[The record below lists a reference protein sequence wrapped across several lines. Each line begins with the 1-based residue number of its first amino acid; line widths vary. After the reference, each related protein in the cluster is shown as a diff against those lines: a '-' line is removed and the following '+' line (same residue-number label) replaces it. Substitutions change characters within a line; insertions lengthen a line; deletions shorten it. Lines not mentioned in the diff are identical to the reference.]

1 MLNNPDI
8 GAHTNIFCVIGHP
21 IEHSMSPVM
30 HNAALND
37 LSLDYVYL
45 AFDVPPNNLKKA
57 ILEYKKSNIKGINV
71 TIPHKEAIIQYLDE
85 LDPLSKQIGAV
96 NTIKNEGGVLLGR
109 NTDALGAKQAIADAG
124 FKIEGKKALI
134 LGAGGAA
141 RAISFA
147 LSEKIDEIFIS
158 NRTEERATKLAK
170 ELQDKT
176 NVKAIGKDMS
186 EKTLRT
192 LAYSVDILI
201 NTTPIGMY
209 PKIDISPISKD
220 LLNENLFIFDIIYN
234 PLQTRLLKDAKE
246 IGSKTLNGLDMFI
259 NQGALAFEWWTG
271 KKPNVKLMK
280 EKIIEQ
286 LGKKR

>member
-1 MLNNPDI
+1 MLNNPNI
-8 GAHTNIFCVIGHP
+8 GARTNILCVIGHP
-21 IEHSMSPVM
+21 IEHSMSPVI

-37 LSLDYVYL
+37 LALDYVYL
-45 AFDVPPNNLKKA
+45 AFDVLTNDLEKA
-57 ILEYKKSNIKGINV
+57 ILGIKKGNIKGINV
-71 TIPHKEAIIQYLDE
+71 TIPHKEAIIPYLDE

-109 NTDALGAKQAIADAG
+109 NTDALGAKQALLDAG

-147 LSEKIDEIFIS
+147 LSEKSDEIFIS
-158 NRTEERATKLAK
+158 NRTEERAIKLAK
-170 ELQDKT
+170 ELQE
-176 NVKAIGKDMS
+176 KAKIKATGKDMS

-220 LLNENLFIFDIIYN
+220 FLNENLFVFDIIYN

-246 IGSKTLNGLDMFI
+246 TGSKILNGLDMFI

-271 KKPNVKLMK
+271 KTPNVKLMK

-286 LGKKR
+286 LGNK

>member
-1 MLNNPDI
+1 MLNNPYI
-8 GAHTNIFCVIGHP
+8 GARTNILCVIGHP

-45 AFDVPPNNLKKA
+45 AFDIHPKDLKKA
-57 ILEYKKSNIKGINV
+57 VLGYKKSNVTGINV
-71 TIPHKEAIIQYLDE
+71 TIPHKEAIIRYLDE

-109 NTDALGAKQAIADAG
+109 NTDALGAKKALLDAG
-124 FKIEGKKALI
+124 FIIEGKKALI

-147 LSEKIDEIFIS
+147 LSEKIDEIFIC
-158 NRTEERATKLAK
+158 NRTEERSIKLAK
-170 ELQDKT
+170 DLQDKT
-176 NVKAIGKDMS
+176 KIKATGKNMS

-192 LAYSVDILI
+192 LVDSVDILI

-209 PKIDISPISKD
+209 PKIDTSPISKD

-234 PLQTRLLKDAKE
+234 PLQTRLLKDARE
-246 IGSKTLNGLDMFI
+246 TGSKTLNGLDMFI
-259 NQGALAFEWWTG
+259 NQGALAFKWWTG
-271 KKPNVKLMK
+271 KKPDVKLMK
-280 EKIIEQ
+280 KKIIEQ
-286 LGKKR
+286 LGNK

>member
-1 MLNNPDI
+1 MLNNPNI
-8 GAHTNIFCVIGHP
+8 GARTNILCVIGHP
-21 IEHSMSPVM
+21 IEHSMSPVI

-37 LSLDYVYL
+37 LALDYVYL
-45 AFDVPPNNLKKA
+45 AFDVLTNDLEKA
-57 ILEYKKSNIKGINV
+57 ILGIKKGNIKGINV
-71 TIPHKEAIIQYLDE
+71 TIPHKEAIIPYLDE

-109 NTDALGAKQAIADAG
+109 NTDALGAKQALLDAG

-147 LSEKIDEIFIS
+147 LSEKSDEIFIS
-158 NRTEERATKLAK
+158 NRTEERAIKLAK
-170 ELQDKT
+170 ELQE
-176 NVKAIGKDMS
+176 KAKIKATGKDMS

-209 PKIDISPISKD
+209 PKIDMSPISKD
-220 LLNENLFIFDIIYN
+220 LLNENLFVFDIIYN

-246 IGSKTLNGLDMFI
+246 TGSKTLNGLDMFI

-286 LGKKR
+286 LGNK

>member
-1 MLNNPDI
+1 MLNNPNI
-8 GAHTNIFCVIGHP
+8 GARTNILCVIGHP
-21 IEHSMSPVM
+21 IEHSMSPVI

-37 LSLDYVYL
+37 LALDYVYL
-45 AFDVPPNNLKKA
+45 AFDVLTNDLEKA
-57 ILEYKKSNIKGINV
+57 ILGIKKGNIKGINV
-71 TIPHKEAIIQYLDE
+71 TIPHKEAIIPYLDE

-109 NTDALGAKQAIADAG
+109 NTDALGAKQALLDAG

-147 LSEKIDEIFIS
+147 LSEKSDEIFIS
-158 NRTEERATKLAK
+158 NRTEERAIKLAK
-170 ELQDKT
+170 ELQE
-176 NVKAIGKDMS
+176 KAKIKATGKDMS

-220 LLNENLFIFDIIYN
+220 FLNENLFVFDIIYN

-246 IGSKTLNGLDMFI
+246 TGSKILNGLDMFI

-286 LGKKR
+286 LGNK

>member
-1 MLNNPDI
+1 MLNNPII
-8 GAHTNIFCVIGHP
+8 GAHTNILCVIGHP

-45 AFDVPPNNLKKA
+45 AFDILPNDLEKA
-57 ILEYKKSNIKGINV
+57 ILGFKKSNMKGINV
-71 TIPHKEAIIQYLDE
+71 TLPHKEAIIHYLDE

-96 NTIKNEGGVLLGR
+96 NTVKNEGGVLLGR
-109 NTDALGAKQAIADAG
+109 NTDALGAKQALLDGG

-147 LSEKIDEIFIS
+147 LSEKMDEIFIS
-158 NRTEERATKLAK
+158 NRTEERAIKLAK

-176 NVKAIGKDMS
+176 KIKATGKDMS
-186 EKTLRT
+186 EKTLRS

-246 IGSKTLNGLDMFI
+246 IGSKTLNGLEMFV

-280 EKIIEQ
+280 EIIIEE
-286 LGKKR
+286 LGNK

>member
-1 MLNNPDI
+1 MLNNSYI
-8 GAHTNIFCVIGHP
+8 GTRTNILCVIGHP

-37 LSLDYVYL
+37 LSLDYIYL
-45 AFDVPPNNLKKA
+45 AYDISPSDLKKA
-57 ILEYKKSNIKGINV
+57 ILGFKKSNVKGINV
-71 TIPHKEAIIQYLDE
+71 TIPHKEAIISYLDE

-109 NTDALGAKQAIADAG
+109 NTDALGAKQALLDAG
-124 FKIEGKKALI
+124 FKIKGKKALI

-147 LSEKIDEIFIS
+147 LSEEIDEIFIV
-158 NRTEERATKLAK
+158 NRTEERAIKLTK
-170 ELQDKT
+170 ELQE
-176 NVKAIGKDMS
+176 KAKIKATGKEMS

-192 LAYSVDILI
+192 LMGSVDILI

-209 PKIDISPISKD
+209 PKIDISPIPKD

-246 IGSKTLNGLDMFI
+246 AGYKVLNGLNMFI

-271 KKPNVKLMK
+271 KKPNVNLMK
-280 EKIIEQ
+280 DKIIEQ
-286 LGKKR
+286 LGNK

>member
-1 MLNNPDI
+1 MI
-8 GAHTNIFCVIGHP
+8 GARTNILCVIGHP

-37 LSLDYVYL
+37 LSLDYIYL
-45 AFDVPPNNLKKA
+45 AFDIPPNDLEKA
-57 ILEYKKSNIKGINV
+57 ILGFKKSNMKGINV
-71 TIPHKEAIIQYLDE
+71 TIPHKEAIIHYLDE

-109 NTDALGAKQAIADAG
+109 NTDALGAKQALLDGG

-147 LSEKIDEIFIS
+147 LSEKMGEIFIS
-158 NRTEERATKLAK
+158 NRTEEKAIKLAK

-176 NVKAIGKDMS
+176 KIKATGKDMS
-186 EKTLRT
+186 EKTLRS

-234 PLQTRLLKDAKE
+234 PLQTRLLKDAKK
-246 IGSKTLNGLDMFI
+246 IGSKTLNGLDMFV
-259 NQGALAFEWWTG
+259 NQGAIAFEWWTG

-280 EKIIEQ
+280 EIIIEE
-286 LGKKR
+286 LGNK

>member
-1 MLNNPDI
+1 MLNNPNI
-8 GAHTNIFCVIGHP
+8 GARTNILCVIGHP

-37 LSLDYVYL
+37 LALDYVYL
-45 AFDVPPNNLKKA
+45 AFDVLTNDLEKA
-57 ILEYKKSNIKGINV
+57 ILGIKKGNIKGINV
-71 TIPHKEAIIQYLDE
+71 TIPHKEAIIPYLDE

-109 NTDALGAKQAIADAG
+109 NTDALGAKQALLDAG

-147 LSEKIDEIFIS
+147 LSEKSDEIFIS
-158 NRTEERATKLAK
+158 NRTEERAIKLAK
-170 ELQDKT
+170 ELQE
-176 NVKAIGKDMS
+176 KAKIKATGKDMS

-220 LLNENLFIFDIIYN
+220 FLNENLFVFDIIYN

-246 IGSKTLNGLDMFI
+246 TGSKILNGLDMFI

-286 LGKKR
+286 LGNK

>member
-1 MLNNPDI
+1 
-8 GAHTNIFCVIGHP
+8 
-21 IEHSMSPVM
+21 M
-30 HNAALND
+30 HNAAIKELI
-37 LSLDYVYL
+37 LDYIYL
-45 AFDVPPNNLKKA
+45 SFDVPPQDLEKAVLGFKKHDM
-57 ILEYKKSNIKGINV
+57 KGINV
-71 TIPHKEAIIQYLDE
+71 TIPHKETIMQYLDQI
-85 LDPLSKQIGAV
+85 DPLAEKIGAV
-96 NTIKNEGGVLLGR
+96 NAVKNEGGVLLGR
-109 NTDALGAKQAIADAG
+109 NTDVLGAKQALMGAG

-147 LSEKIDEIFIS
+147 LSEEIDEIFIS
-158 NRTEERATKLAK
+158 NRTEERAIKLAK

-176 NVKAIGKDMS
+176 KIKATGKDMS
-186 EKTLRT
+186 EKTLKT
-192 LAYSVDILI
+192 LANSVDILI

-209 PKIDISPISKD
+209 PKIEISPISKD

-246 IGSKTLNGLDMFI
+246 TGSKILNGLNMFI

-286 LGKKR
+286 LGNK

>member
-1 MLNNPDI
+1 MLNNPII
-8 GAHTNIFCVIGHP
+8 GARTNILCVIGHP

-37 LSLDYVYL
+37 LSLDYIYL
-45 AFDVPPNNLKKA
+45 AFDIPPNDLEKA
-57 ILEYKKSNIKGINV
+57 ILGFKKSNMKGINV
-71 TIPHKEAIIQYLDE
+71 TIPHKEAIIHYLDE

-109 NTDALGAKQAIADAG
+109 NTDALGAKQALLDGG

-147 LSEKIDEIFIS
+147 LSEKMGEIFIS
-158 NRTEERATKLAK
+158 NRTEEKAIKLAK

-176 NVKAIGKDMS
+176 KIKATGKDMS
-186 EKTLRT
+186 EKTLRS

-234 PLQTRLLKDAKE
+234 PLQTRLLKDAKK
-246 IGSKTLNGLDMFI
+246 IGSKTLNGLDMFV
-259 NQGALAFEWWTG
+259 NQGAIAFEWWTG

-280 EKIIEQ
+280 EIIIEE
-286 LGKKR
+286 LGNK

>member
-1 MLNNPDI
+1 MLNNPNI
-8 GAHTNIFCVIGHP
+8 GAHTNILCVIGHP

-30 HNAALND
+30 HNAALNE

-45 AFDVPPNNLKKA
+45 AFDVPPNDLKKA
-57 ILEYKKSNIKGINV
+57 ILGSKKSNIRGINV

-96 NTIKNEGGVLLGR
+96 NTVKNEGGMLLGR
-109 NTDALGAKQAIADAG
+109 NTDALGAKQALSDAG

-147 LSEKIDEIFIS
+147 LTEKIDEIFIC
-158 NRTEERATKLAK
+158 NRTEERAIKLAK

-176 NVKAIGKDMS
+176 KIKAKGKDMS
-186 EKTLRT
+186 EKTLKT
-192 LAYSVDILI
+192 LASSVDILI

-220 LLNENLFIFDIIYN
+220 LLNENLYVFDVIYN

-280 EKIIEQ
+280 KKIIEQ
-286 LGKKR
+286 LGNN

>member
-1 MLNNPDI
+1 MLNNLNI
-8 GAHTNIFCVIGHP
+8 GAHTNILCVIGHP

-45 AFDVPPNNLKKA
+45 AFDIIPSNLKKV
-57 ILEYKKSNIKGINV
+57 ILGFKKSKVKGLNV
-71 TIPHKEAIIQYLDE
+71 TIPHKEAIIPYLDE
-85 LDPLSKQIGAV
+85 LDLLSEQIRAV
-96 NTIKNEGGVLLGR
+96 NTIKNEEGVLLGR
-109 NTDALGAKQAIADAG
+109 NTDALGAKQALQDAG
-124 FKIEGKKALI
+124 FNSEGKKALI

-147 LSEKIDEIFIS
+147 LSEKIDEIFIA
-158 NRTEERATKLAK
+158 NRTEERAIRLAK
-170 ELQDKT
+170 ELHDRMKI
-176 NVKAIGKDMS
+176 KATGKDMS
-186 EKTLRT
+186 ENTLRT
-192 LAYSVDILI
+192 LIGSVDILI

-209 PKIDISPISKD
+209 PKIDKSPISKD

-234 PLQTRLLKDAKE
+234 PLQTRLLLDAKE
-246 IGSKTLNGLDMFI
+246 IGSKILNGLDMFI

-271 KKPNVKLMK
+271 KKPNIKLMK

-286 LGKKR
+286 LGNK

>member
-1 MLNNPDI
+1 
-8 GAHTNIFCVIGHP
+8 
-21 IEHSMSPVM
+21 MSPVM

-37 LSLDYVYL
+37 LALDYVYL
-45 AFDVPPNNLKKA
+45 AFDVLTNDLEKA
-57 ILEYKKSNIKGINV
+57 ILGIKKGNIKGINV
-71 TIPHKEAIIQYLDE
+71 TIPHKEAIIPYLDE

-109 NTDALGAKQAIADAG
+109 NTDALGAKQALLDAG

-158 NRTEERATKLAK
+158 NRTEERAIKLAK
-170 ELQDKT
+170 ELHNKT
-176 NVKAIGKDMS
+176 KIKATGKDMS
-186 EKTLRT
+186 EKTLRSLT
-192 LAYSVDILI
+192 YSVDILI

-246 IGSKTLNGLDMFI
+246 TGSKILNGLDMFI

-280 EKIIEQ
+280 EKVIEQ
-286 LGKKR
+286 LGNK

>member
-1 MLNNPDI
+1 MLNNPNI
-8 GAHTNIFCVIGHP
+8 GAHTNILCVIGHP

-45 AFDVPPNNLKKA
+45 AFDVTPTDLEKA
-57 ILEYKKSNIKGINV
+57 LLGFKKSNIKGINV
-71 TIPHKEAIIQYLDE
+71 TIPHKETIIHYLDE

-96 NTIKNEGGVLLGR
+96 NTVKNEGGMLLGR
-109 NTDALGAKQAIADAG
+109 NTDALGAKHALLDAG

-147 LSEKIDEIFIS
+147 LTEKIDEIFIC
-158 NRTEERATKLAK
+158 NRTEERAIKLAK

-176 NVKAIGKDMS
+176 KIKAKGKDMS
-186 EKTLRT
+186 EKTLKT
-192 LAYSVDILI
+192 LASSVDILI

-220 LLNENLFIFDIIYN
+220 LLNENLYVFDVIYN

-280 EKIIEQ
+280 KKIIEQ
-286 LGKKR
+286 LGNN

>member
-1 MLNNPDI
+1 MLNNRYI
-8 GAHTNIFCVIGHP
+8 NARTKVLCVIGHP
-21 IEHSMSPVM
+21 IEHSLSPVM
-30 HNAALND
+30 HNAAIKELI
-37 LSLDYVYL
+37 LDYIYL
-45 AFDVPPNNLKKA
+45 SFDVPPQDLEKAVLGFKKHDM
-57 ILEYKKSNIKGINV
+57 KGINV
-71 TIPHKEAIIQYLDE
+71 TIPHKETIMQYLDQI
-85 LDPLSKQIGAV
+85 DPLAEKIGAV
-96 NTIKNEGGVLLGR
+96 NAVKNEGGVLLGR
-109 NTDALGAKQAIADAG
+109 NTDVLGAKQALMGAG

-147 LSEKIDEIFIS
+147 LSEEIDEIFIS
-158 NRTEERATKLAK
+158 NRTEERAIKLAK

-176 NVKAIGKDMS
+176 KIKATGKDMS
-186 EKTLRT
+186 EKTLKT
-192 LAYSVDILI
+192 LANSVDILI

-209 PKIDISPISKD
+209 PKIEISPISKD

-246 IGSKTLNGLDMFI
+246 TGSKILNGLNMFI

-286 LGKKR
+286 LGNK

>member
-1 MLNNPDI
+1 MLNYPYI
-8 GAHTNIFCVIGHP
+8 GARTNILCVIGHP

-45 AFDVPPNNLKKA
+45 AFDIPPNDLKKA
-57 ILEYKKSNIKGINV
+57 ILGFKKRNIIGINV
-71 TIPHKEAIIQYLDE
+71 TIPHKEAIIPYLDE

-109 NTDALGAKQAIADAG
+109 NTDALGAKKALMDAG

-158 NRTEERATKLAK
+158 NRTEERAIKLAK
-170 ELQDKT
+170 ELHNKT
-176 NVKAIGKDMS
+176 KIKATGKDMS
-186 EKTLRT
+186 EKTLRSLT
-192 LAYSVDILI
+192 YSVDILI

-246 IGSKTLNGLDMFI
+246 TGSKILNGLDMFI

-280 EKIIEQ
+280 EKVIEQ
-286 LGKKR
+286 LGNK

>member
-1 MLNNPDI
+1 MLNNPYI
-8 GAHTNIFCVIGHP
+8 GARTNILCVIGHP

-45 AFDVPPNNLKKA
+45 AFDIPPNDLKKA
-57 ILEYKKSNIKGINV
+57 ILGFKKRNIIGINV
-71 TIPHKEAIIQYLDE
+71 TIPHKEAIIPYLDE

-109 NTDALGAKQAIADAG
+109 NTDALGAKKALMDAG

-158 NRTEERATKLAK
+158 NRTEERAIKLAK
-170 ELQDKT
+170 ELHNKT
-176 NVKAIGKDMS
+176 KIKATGKDMS
-186 EKTLRT
+186 EKTLRSLT
-192 LAYSVDILI
+192 YSVDILI

-246 IGSKTLNGLDMFI
+246 TGSKILNGLDMFI

-280 EKIIEQ
+280 EKVIEQ
-286 LGKKR
+286 LGNK

>member
-1 MLNNPDI
+1 MLNNPYI
-8 GAHTNIFCVIGHP
+8 GAHTNILCVIGHP

-57 ILEYKKSNIKGINV
+57 IVGFKRSNIKGFNV
-71 TIPHKEAIIQYLDE
+71 TIPHKEAIIHYLNA

-96 NTIKNEGGVLLGR
+96 NTVKNEGGLLLGR
-109 NTDALGAKQAIADAG
+109 NTDAIGAKQSLLDAG

-158 NRTEERATKLAK
+158 NRTEERAIKLAK

-176 NVKAIGKDMS
+176 KVQATGKDMS

-192 LAYSVDILI
+192 LANSVNILI

-209 PKIDISPISKD
+209 PKIDISPISKE

-286 LGKKR
+286 LGNK

>member
-1 MLNNPDI
+1 
-8 GAHTNIFCVIGHP
+8 
-21 IEHSMSPVM
+21 MSPVM
-30 HNAALND
+30 HNAALNE

-45 AFDVPPNNLKKA
+45 AFDVPPNDLKKA
-57 ILEYKKSNIKGINV
+57 ILGSKKSNIKGINV
-71 TIPHKEAIIQYLDE
+71 TIPHKEAIIHYLDE

-96 NTIKNEGGVLLGR
+96 NAIKNEGGVLLGR
-109 NTDALGAKQAIADAG
+109 NTDALGAKQALLDAG

-158 NRTEERATKLAK
+158 NRTEERAIKLAK

-176 NVKAIGKDMS
+176 KIKAIGKDMS

-192 LAYSVDILI
+192 LVYSVDILI

>member
-1 MLNNPDI
+1 
-8 GAHTNIFCVIGHP
+8 
-21 IEHSMSPVM
+21 MSPVM

-71 TIPHKEAIIQYLDE
+71 TIPHKEAIIHYLDE

-109 NTDALGAKQAIADAG
+109 NTDALGAKQALLDAG
-124 FKIEGKKALI
+124 FKIDGKKALI

-147 LSEKIDEIFIS
+147 LSERIDEIFIS
-158 NRTEERATKLAK
+158 NRTEERAIKLAK
-170 ELQDKT
+170 ELQGKT
-176 NVKAIGKDMS
+176 NIKATGKDMS

-192 LAYSVDILI
+192 LVYSVDILI

>member
-1 MLNNPDI
+1 MLNNQNI
-8 GAHTNIFCVIGHP
+8 GARTNILCVIGHP

-45 AFDVPPNNLKKA
+45 AFDVPPPDLEKA
-57 ILEYKKSNIKGINV
+57 ILGYKKGNVKGINV
-71 TIPHKEAIIQYLDE
+71 TIPHKEAIIHYLDE
-85 LDPLSKQIGAV
+85 LDTLSKQIGAV
-96 NTIKNEGGVLLGR
+96 NTVKNEGGVLLGR
-109 NTDALGAKQAIADAG
+109 NTDALGAKQALIDAG
-124 FKIEGKKALI
+124 FKIKGKKALI

-141 RAISFA
+141 RAVSFA
-147 LSEKIDEIFIS
+147 LTEKIEEIIIC
-158 NRTEERATKLAK
+158 NRTEERAIKLAK

-176 NVKAIGKDMS
+176 KIKATGKDMS

-192 LAYSVDILI
+192 LVYSVDILI

-209 PKIDISPISKD
+209 PEIDISPISKD
-220 LLNENLFIFDIIYN
+220 LLNENLFVFDIIYN
-234 PLQTRLLKDAKE
+234 PLQTQLLKDAKE

-280 EKIIEQ
+280 EKIIEE
-286 LGKKR
+286 LGIK

>member
-1 MLNNPDI
+1 MLNNPNI
-8 GAHTNIFCVIGHP
+8 GAHTNILCVIGHP

-45 AFDVPPNNLKKA
+45 AFDVTPTDLEKE
-57 ILEYKKSNIKGINV
+57 ILGFKKSNIKGINV
-71 TIPHKEAIIQYLDE
+71 TIPHKETIIHYLDE
-85 LDPLSKQIGAV
+85 LDTLSKQIGAV
-96 NTIKNEGGVLLGR
+96 NTVKNEGGMLLGR
-109 NTDALGAKQAIADAG
+109 NTDALGAKQALSDAG

-147 LSEKIDEIFIS
+147 LTEKIDEIFIC
-158 NRTEERATKLAK
+158 NRTEERAIKLAK

-176 NVKAIGKDMS
+176 KIKAKGKDMS
-186 EKTLRT
+186 EKTLKT
-192 LAYSVDILI
+192 LASSVDILI

-220 LLNENLFIFDIIYN
+220 LLNENLYVFDVIYN

-280 EKIIEQ
+280 KKIIEQ
-286 LGKKR
+286 LGNK

>member
-1 MLNNPDI
+1 MLNITDT
-8 GAHTNIFCVIGHP
+8 GAHANILCVIGHP

-30 HNAALND
+30 HNAALNE

-45 AFDVPPNNLKKA
+45 AFDIPPSALEKT
-57 ILEYKKSNIKGINV
+57 ILGFKNSNIKGINV
-71 TIPHKEAIIQYLDE
+71 TIPHKEAIIYYLDK

-96 NTIKNEGGVLLGR
+96 NTVKNEEGVLLGR
-109 NTDALGAKQAIADAG
+109 NTDALGAKQALIDAG

-158 NRTEERATKLAK
+158 NRTEERAIKLAK
-170 ELQDKT
+170 ELQDKA
-176 NVKAIGKDMS
+176 KIRAIGKDMS

-192 LAYSVDILI
+192 LAYSVDLLI
-201 NTTPIGMY
+201 NTTPVGMY
-209 PKIDISPISKD
+209 PEIDISPISKD

-280 EKIIEQ
+280 DKIIEQ
-286 LGKKR
+286 LGNK